1 MNPIPA
7 DIVEKTWEKMI
18 GMAPEEAPEMIERM
32 TQEQPLILAYLMA
45 MGDEL
50 FNPDEQELLLF
61 LGIVIW
67 QLMQQ
72 GDTLLP
78 VVTENMIDE
87 IEESNFKMLEYLEGE
102 PEGDFNETVS
112 SMLENYN
119 QKEILTHVLE
129 AIMEEPEEGSE
140 ISEEHQGMMMI
151 YLKTVIDCFDR

>member
-7 DIVEKTWEKMI
+7 DIVEKTWERMI